1 MIIERSL
8 ASVTLVA
15 ESGQK
20 AKKIDNERPAKQPSV
35 ITDLHFGQSSSAA
48 DVDMVKVN
56 QIREALA
63 NGTLTF
69 NPERIADKL
78 IQSLRELA

>member
-1 MIIERSL
+1 VKIESSP
-8 ASVTLVA
+8 ASVAIVA
-15 ESGQK
+15 QAGYK
-20 AKKIDNERPAKQPSV
+20 AKKIDNARPAAQPSV
-35 ITDLHFGQSSSAA
+35 ITELKYDQSSSAA

-56 QIREALA
+56 QIRAAIA

-69 NPERIADKL
+69 DPSRIADKM